1 VKKKLLHQTKQE
13 VCPHASL
20 DKYLDFLSR
29 KHRKLGHAICPYL
42 KKYRANTYNLYV
54 DKTSE
59 LTARLQTVCSMLGP
73 LHIEAVVLYGFR
85 MSYEKLEQ
93 ITNTANKRYG
103 SLGVTVLRMHPDT
116 DDFPLPVK
124 YNYKQPLLIVQRTS
138 TLERARAQ
146 LKQSKYYDNWSE

>member
-1 VKKKLLHQTKQE
+1 
-13 VCPHASL
+13 
-20 DKYLDFLSR
+20 
-29 KHRKLGHAICPYL
+29 
-42 KKYRANTYNLYV
+42 
-54 DKTSE
+54 
-59 LTARLQTVCSMLGP
+59 MLGP

-85 MSYEKLEQ
+85 MSYERLEK